1 MSRGKKT
8 ILILVVIVLLVFVGA
23 FAIGVAGRGLGDRI
37 GVVEIEGMI
46 TQSGD
51 TMADIVKFREDD
63 SIRGVI
69 LRINSPG
76 GSVGPTQEIYREVR
90 KLRDKK
96 KVFVSMGGICASGGY
111 YIASAGERIYANPST
126 ITGSIGVIMEQTV
139 VEELLKKI
147 GVQPNILKAGEY
159 KDVGSPFRKMTDEE
173 RAYLNRILTGIHDQF
188 IADVASGRGM
198 AIESAKKLSDGR
210 IYTGNQAKEVKLVDT
225 IGTFYDCRDD
235 LKKALHIKGKPVLV
249 YGKKPFSFVKWLFSS
264 LANEIISQTSSSPF
278 KFLYSGGAG
287 F

>member
-1 MSRGKKT
+1 MSRIKKT
-8 ILILVVIVLLVFVGA
+8 ILILVIIVLLVFIGA
-23 FAIGVAGRGLGDRI
+23 FSIGVVGRGFGDRI
-37 GVVEIEGMI
+37 GVVEIEGVI

-51 TMADIVKFREDD
+51 TMADIVRFREDD

-69 LRINSPG
+69 IRINSPG

-111 YIASAGERIYANPST
+111 YIASAGEKIYASPST

-139 VEELLKKI
+139 VEDLLKKI
-147 GVQPNILKAGEY
+147 GIQPNVLKAGEY

-188 IADVASGRGM
+188 IADVAAGRGM

-210 IYTGNQAKEVKLVDT
+210 IYTGTQAKEVKLVDT

-235 LKKALHIKGKPVLV
+235 LKKTLNIKGKPVLV

-264 LANEIISQTSSSPF
+264 LANEIISQTASSPF
-278 KFLYSGGAG
+278 KFLFTGGAG
-287 F
+287 L

>member
-8 ILILVVIVLLVFVGA
+8 ILILVIIVLLVFVGA

-51 TMADIVKFREDD
+51 AMADIVKFREDD

-111 YIASAGERIYANPST
+111 YIASAGEKIYAGPST

-188 IADVASGRGM
+188 IADVAAGRGM
-198 AIESAKKLSDGR
+198 AVETVKKLSDGR
-210 IYTGNQAKEVKLVDT
+210 IYTGAQAKEVKLVDAM
-225 IGTFYDCRDD
+225 GTFYDCRDD
-235 LKKALHIKGKPVLV
+235 LKKALNIKGKPVLV